1 MYAGSFLGG
10 VRDVERRIDEILAT
24 TTLVGESMAWRHAIA
39 VRATLLDLAELLEA
53 NAPIPI
59 DADTGD
65 RSIRAVLDA
74 RYRLGPCSPTRLSEC
89 LPDGEATVER
99 LSDDDRIE
107 VVDSWVMIPLNRATR
122 NWPAVILL
130 LKVIYR
136 EVACDARRI
145 HHRVLA
151 DGASEDDALVRAWDG
166 LVGMVEVLVD
176 LLTNLSGYGQ
186 YIDKHD
192 RTDDSGTTEFTD
204 WTITQLTK

>member
-24 TTLVGESMAWRHAIA
+24 TTLVGESLAWRHAIA

-53 NAPIPI
+53 SAPIPI

-65 RSIRAVLDA
+65 RSIRPVLDA
-74 RYRLGPCSPTRLSEC
+74 RYRLGPCSPARLNEC

-99 LSDDDRIE
+99 LSADDRIE

-122 NWPAVILL
+122 NWPAVISL
-130 LKVIYR
+130 LKVVYE

-151 DGASEDDALVRAWDG
+151 DGASEDDALAQAWDG
-166 LVGMVEVLVD
+166 LVGMVEVLVN
-176 LLTNLSGYGQ
+176 LLANLSGYGQ

-192 RTDDSGTTEFTD
+192 RNDDSGTTEFTD
-204 WTITQLTK
+204 WTITQLTS